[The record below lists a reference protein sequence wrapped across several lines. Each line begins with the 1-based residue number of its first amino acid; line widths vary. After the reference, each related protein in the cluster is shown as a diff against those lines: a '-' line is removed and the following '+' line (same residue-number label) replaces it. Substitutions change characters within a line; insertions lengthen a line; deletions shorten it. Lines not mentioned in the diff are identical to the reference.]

1 MDWNVLWP
9 TWYCLG
15 RQHQPTIVVGAR
27 SFETYLAL
35 HRARVARVE
44 VTGPVAAQAY
54 LVAAALEGDNE
65 AAAALLN
72 LPMHDGR
79 RLEDCLHRVAR
90 RHCAA
95 HADDVVAELL
105 LRWYGGTPQNPV
117 PLLARWPPVGDFC
130 RYWLISAKRLALA
143 ESQRKR
149 PLQELPDGLDLAAE
163 NAGPP
168 ASFRPRT
175 RGDPPTTSRL
185 AEFDDSDPNA
195 ETATEFVKCFVE
207 RLARQRHGQRR
218 LCVVAIASQMA
229 VDAAVRQKQLAALLE
244 VSEPTVTRDIK
255 AVIAAQ
261 ETCIEL
267 LHLGDEPQRAW
278 WWGDVRAIA
287 AEHPLTIDA
296 LSSLLPRGDVSIGI
310 PGVADA

>member
-15 RQHQPTIVVGAR
+15 RQHHPTIVVRAG
-27 SFETYLAL
+27 SFEIYLAL
-35 HRARVARVE
+35 HRARVATVE

-54 LVAAALEGDNE
+54 LVAAALEGDN
-65 AAAALLN
+65 AAAVALLD
-72 LPMHDGR
+72 LPVQDGR

-149 PLQELPDGLDLAAE
+149 PLQELPEGFDFAAD
-163 NAGPP
+163 NAGGP
-168 ASFRPRT
+168 ASFRT
-175 RGDPPTTSRL
+175 RGLGEAPPTCLSEL
-185 AEFDDSDPNA
+185 DGPGPSA
-195 ETATEFVKCFVE
+195 ATEFVECFVE

-229 VDAAVRQKQLAALLE
+229 VDAAVRQKKLAALLE

-261 ETCIEL
+261 VTCIDL
-267 LHLGDEPQRAW
+267 LHLEDEPRRAW

-287 AEHPLTIDA
+287 AEHPLTIEA
-296 LSSLLPRGDVSIGI
+296 LSALLPGGDVSIGI
-310 PGVADA
+310 PGAADA